1 MLPATAELFPS
12 VSLSGTYGLS
22 NTKFRN
28 LSDAN
33 SKFWSVGPSVNIPIF
48 HGGALWYRRKA
59 AINAYQKSLAD
70 YRQTVLSA
78 FQQVADTL
86 KALEHDA
93 QSLRAQSAAL
103 QAAEDALKI
112 REANY
117 RAGVVSYLEVLAANA
132 QFYQAKIG
140 YLQILAQRY
149 QDTTALFVAL
159 GGGWW
164 NDPKLGTP
172 LPTKTLAKKGSHH
185 L

>member
-1 MLPATAELFPS
+1 
-12 VSLSGTYGLS
+12 LS

-33 SKFWSVGPSVNIPIF
+33 SRFWSIGPSVTIPIF
-48 HGGALWYRRKA
+48 QGGTLWYRRKA
-59 AINAYQKSLAD
+59 AMEAYQKSLAD

-93 QSLRAQSAAL
+93 QSLQAQSEGL
-103 QAAEDALKI
+103 QAAEEALKI

-117 RAGVVSYLEVLAANA
+117 RAGVASYLDVLLANS
-132 QFYQAKIG
+132 QFYQAKIN
-140 YLQILAQRY
+140 YLQMQAQRY

-164 NDPKLGTP
+164 NDPKLGTQLSP
-172 LPTKTLAKKGSHH
+172 ETLEKHKDRHP
-185 L
+185 